1 MRCLD
6 DYKNEL
12 AKEMGQELLPLLRPL
27 IEGSVRRAITDA
39 APQFGRMSSSGS
51 IGGGPKKAKG
61 RVSEDCRDPMRC
73 SFAPECV
80 VDAEGQPRST
90 MPDIPDESNGA
101 EEANAPPFVRS
112 SSGGSQQ
119 QGAAGNRSPASAR
132 PKPGSAVLVAAQATP
147 GTPAPERPSLTRSQ
161 SEGEKPKRSSRPDG
175 GRGSVTFGD
184 DVKRAKMVSAVQQN
198 MEDNQVQNDKREH
211 QEEMMRKFHDEI
223 FGASSQQTQ
232 PESTGNVLLDMFHS
246 RQLVLDPQ
254 SRSRFAWDIFLM
266 MLTIFISFELPY
278 RLAFV
283 EHTSSAFKVYDY
295 FVDCVFFLDIA
306 LNFRTG
312 YISDGEAIY
321 DPVMI
326 AKRYASTWF
335 LVDFIST
342 MQWELIVCSSTSCS
356 DESSQDVARSLSL
369 LRVSKV
375 SRLLRLLRLTRLY
388 RYLERWEGASI
399 FLSSNTLRVFKLISL
414 MIIFAHWDGCLHYL
428 VAVLE
433 GMPDNAWPKRA
444 NIYHEPKSYQYLVS
458 LFNAVSQ
465 MLSIGYGMVGPERMA
480 DTLMVLFSM
489 ILGAT
494 LYGLFVASLTS
505 FLADSDASAKQYA
518 SRLDMLNQ
526 YMKHR
531 QLPAMLRVKMRR
543 YLELCFPNKRA
554 FNENEI
560 LYSLTLPLRQQ
571 VCWHKCAKILEKMP
585 LHENLEP
592 GLMGAMSLALH
603 RVVYVQGDYI
613 LREGEIGKD
622 MYFVAAG
629 EVQVVTGPPDRH
641 VEVTRLREGA
651 FFGEMALLD
660 NAERHMA
667 SVRVVT
673 FCDGFCMSRQS
684 YQALVKDYPSVREYL
699 ESVAKLRLAA
709 SLESSLGEVQERESE
724 TNLPDFAGQDL
735 RSLVNTV
742 KTSGFAMAPIHQGL
756 ELRKAPEKSSPFGWI
771 TGCFGGT
778 LTSSVRDLNN
788 LDSGERSSRCSLR
801 KGSCILESARRRSS
815 CLSFVLGADRRS
827 STKNLGRVAQ
837 QQQEQAKSNMRKA
850 AAAANTNNRR
860 VSVAPS
866 APPNSARRGSTMNGP
881 RRASVAPGDRLS
893 RRMSSH
899 SRRNSSVAPT
909 PEELAHSNA
918 LATLALC
925 GYRVKEEAEETKD
938 DSFDLRKSSSTTLDG
953 TNLDGASLDDSFD
966 NGPAVD
972 MGLPSLYPIRSSRQF
987 SERDLDDEGEDCS
1000 NSSRVA
1006 PPIPE
1011 QGETEEGAAPA
1022 AEGNTSS

>member
-1 MRCLD
+1 
-6 DYKNEL
+6 
-12 AKEMGQELLPLLRPL
+12 
-27 IEGSVRRAITDA
+27 
-39 APQFGRMSSSGS
+39 
-51 IGGGPKKAKG
+51 
-61 RVSEDCRDPMRC
+61 
-73 SFAPECV
+73 
-80 VDAEGQPRST
+80 
-90 MPDIPDESNGA
+90 
-101 EEANAPPFVRS
+101 
-112 SSGGSQQ
+112 
-119 QGAAGNRSPASAR
+119 
-132 PKPGSAVLVAAQATP
+132 
-147 GTPAPERPSLTRSQ
+147 
-161 SEGEKPKRSSRPDG
+161 
-175 GRGSVTFGD
+175 
-184 DVKRAKMVSAVQQN
+184 
-198 MEDNQVQNDKREH
+198 
-211 QEEMMRKFHDEI
+211 
-223 FGASSQQTQ
+223 
-232 PESTGNVLLDMFHS
+232 
-246 RQLVLDPQ
+246 
-254 SRSRFAWDIFLM
+254 
-266 MLTIFISFELPY
+266 
-278 RLAFV
+278 
-283 EHTSSAFKVYDY
+283 
-295 FVDCVFFLDIA
+295 
-306 LNFRTG
+306 
-312 YISDGEAIY
+312 
-321 DPVMI
+321 
-326 AKRYASTWF
+326 
-335 LVDFIST
+335 
-342 MQWELIVCSSTSCS
+342 
-356 DESSQDVARSLSL
+356 
-369 LRVSKV
+369 
-375 SRLLRLLRLTRLY
+375 
-388 RYLERWEGASI
+388 
-399 FLSSNTLRVFKLISL
+399 
-414 MIIFAHWDGCLHYL
+414 
-428 VAVLE
+428 
-433 GMPDNAWPKRA
+433 
-444 NIYHEPKSYQYLVS
+444 
-458 LFNAVSQ
+458 
-465 MLSIGYGMVGPERMA
+465 
-480 DTLMVLFSM
+480 
-489 ILGAT
+489 
-494 LYGLFVASLTS
+494 
-505 FLADSDASAKQYA
+505 
-518 SRLDMLNQ
+518 
-526 YMKHR
+526 
-531 QLPAMLRVKMRR
+531 
-543 YLELCFPNKRA
+543 
-554 FNENEI
+554 
-560 LYSLTLPLRQQ
+560 
-571 VCWHKCAKILEKMP
+571 
-585 LHENLEP
+585 
-592 GLMGAMSLALH
+592 
-603 RVVYVQGDYI
+603 
-613 LREGEIGKD
+613 
-622 MYFVAAG
+622 
-629 EVQVVTGPPDRH
+629 
-641 VEVTRLREGA
+641 
-651 FFGEMALLD
+651 MALLD

-709 SLESSLGEVQERESE
+709 SLESSLGEVQERGSE

-860 VSVAPS
+860 VSAAPS